1 MKMNAIDANKIAY
14 TKVAKLYNETEP
26 HFFPENQS
34 KVKVVLKEIRG
45 RSGPKLLDIG
55 CGTGFIIN
63 LAKDLFDEIHGIDI
77 SVDMLSRVDTS
88 GGNITLHNMEA
99 EKLSFDKDYFD
110 VVTAY
115 AVLHHLK
122 NYEMVLQQAFNVL
135 KKKGCFYIDLEPN
148 KKYFELVARY
158 KDTKDADY
166 SEVVKKEIRSVCHAS
181 EKAKEDYGIDG
192 EIFELAEYTKSVYG
206 GIDAAE
212 FEKTA
217 KKIGFGD
224 CEVVFNWYPG
234 QGKVLHQQSEKE
246 AKIIDNY
253 LRETL
258 PFSQCLYKYL
268 RFILIK

>member
-1 MKMNAIDANKIAY
+1 MNAIDANKIAY

-26 HFFPENQS
+26 HFSPENQL
-34 KVKVVLKEIRG
+34 KVKAILKKIRCG
-45 RSGPKLLDIG
+45 SGPKLLDIG

-88 GGNITLHNMEA
+88 GGNITLHNIEA
-99 EKLSFDKDYFD
+99 EKLPFDSEYFD

-115 AVLHHLK
+115 SVLHHLK
-122 NYEMVLQQAFNVL
+122 NYETVLRKVFKVL
-135 KKKGCFYIDLEPN
+135 KKKGYFYIDLEPN
-148 KKYFELVARY
+148 KKYFDLVARY
-158 KDTKDADY
+158 KDAKDANY
-166 SEVVKKEIRSVCHAS
+166 SEIVKNEIRSVCFAS

-192 EIFELAEYTKSVYG
+192 KILELAEYTKSVYG

-212 FEKTA
+212 FEETA
-217 KKIGFGD
+217 KKIGFSS
-224 CEVVFNWYPG
+224 CEVIFNWYPG

-246 AKIIDNY
+246 ADIIDNY
-253 LRETL
+253 LREIL
-258 PFSQCLYKYL
+258 PFSQCFYKYL